1 MVLPWFSYGFHI
13 ATVALFNSCPATGFS
28 AGIALGVGL
37 GLSAGL
43 AAIFIATGEEGA
55 LPPVDH
61 LKNIYMYNFMIVC
74 V

>member
-1 MVLPWFSYGFHI
+1 MVFLWFRHSNGC
-13 ATVALFNSCPATGFS
+13 VVQQLATGFS

-61 LKNIYMYNFMIVC
+61 LKNIYIYTYNMI
-74 V
+74 